1 MLIDVIHE
9 KGKKISVDENT
20 ALCIPEIR
28 AVLQKENQGAAAVA
42 VIAYACDPLSPIR
55 EAFYGK
61 EDRIL
66 IEAYRAVNKD
76 DSDSDREK
84 FYKVKAIREA
94 MEVYTDWCNTPTAQI
109 ITKSKEMYLKS
120 ISDLH
125 EIVMGGLVVGEEGIG
140 TKGGEMSVQ
149 DMIKSIKE
157 VPDII
162 KDHINMKTIQ
172 QKDVAEVKMKIKGE
186 TPLTR
191 GELKVIQRA
200 STK

>member
-1 MLIDVIHE
+1 MLVDVFHE
-9 KGKKISVDENT
+9 KGKKVSCDENI
-20 ALCIPEIR
+20 ANCIPELR
-28 AVLQKENQGAAAVA
+28 AILQKENQGPNAVA

-66 IEAYRAVNKD
+66 KEAYRAVNKD
-76 DSDSDREK
+76 DSDSDMEK

-125 EIVMGGLVVGEEGIG
+125 EIVMGGLMVGEEGIE

-157 VPDII
+157 IPDII

-191 GELKVIQRA
+191 GELRIIQR
-200 STK
+200 TK

>member
-1 MLIDVIHE
+1 
-9 KGKKISVDENT
+9 
-20 ALCIPEIR
+20 
-28 AVLQKENQGAAAVA
+28 
-42 VIAYACDPLSPIR
+42 
-55 EAFYGK
+55 
-61 EDRIL
+61 
-66 IEAYRAVNKD
+66 
-76 DSDSDREK
+76 
-84 FYKVKAIREA
+84 